1 MRLVCPRPLRFAV
14 QQVGVVLDVPPH
26 VCGLCGFRNAFNAI
40 TGDLPQQSAAF
51 GFQSGNIAL
60 GVRDFFNSFLLRSA
74 SNRFPVCFPFCVPVL
89 SSCVLTHAPAG
100 YAVFSSERPLAD
112 VASDVLRDC

>member
-1 MRLVCPRPLRFAV
+1 MVKEVVLRLVCPRPLRFAV

-60 GVRDFFNSFLLRSA
+60 GVRDFFSSFLF
-74 SNRFPVCFPFCVPVL
+74 RFCFCFVSLFLPLLFPLFGGSSL
-89 SSCVLTHAPAG
+89 S
-100 YAVFSSERPLAD
+100 
-112 VASDVLRDC
+112 